1 MLTFGTLYP
10 AYTSY
15 KAVKTKNVKEYVRWM
30 MYWIVFAI
38 FTTIETFT
46 DIFISWFPFYYEIKV
61 AFVVWLLSPY
71 TKGASMIYRKFIHP
85 TLSSKEKEIDCYIS
99 QAKDRGYET
108 MVNFGRKGLNMAAT
122 VAVSAAAKT
131 PEERPP
137 STIECPVREFRRHL
151 SQTHGVEVESH
162 VGQSQGAITG
172 RLRSFSMHDLTSISG
187 DEPVHY
193 RDPLYPEE
201 ELRGRKP
208 ISAARVEYSRRLPVT
223 TPNDRFAGESDS
235 QDECKSDGEVECQ
248 RGSLRHQEV
257 QNFKRIRRVQSH
269 QVAKKKLQGKE
280 VVMKS
285 VKVRAKKKVVQ
296 SNSDTL

>member
-85 TLSSKEKEIDCYIS
+85 TLSSKEEEIDCYIS
-99 QAKDRGYET
+99 QAKERGYET

-122 VAVSAAAKT
+122 AAVSAAAK
-131 PEERPP
+131 
-137 STIECPVREFRRHL
+137 
-151 SQTHGVEVESH
+151 
-162 VGQSQGAITG
+162 SQGAIAG
-172 RLRSFSMHDLTSISG
+172 RLRSFSMQDLTSIQG

-208 ISAARVEYSRRLPVT
+208 ISAARVEYSSRLPVT
-223 TPNDRFAGESDS
+223 AQNDRYVGESDS
-235 QDECKSDGEVECQ
+235 QDEYKSDGEAEYQ
-248 RGSLRHQEV
+248 RSLLRHREATSV
-257 QNFKRIRRVQSH
+257 KRTKRVQSH
-269 QVAKKKLQGKE
+269 QVAKKKLQSKE
-280 VVMKS
+280 VVIKS
-285 VKVRAKKKVVQ
+285 KVRPKKKAAQ
-296 SNSDTL
+296 SNFDTL